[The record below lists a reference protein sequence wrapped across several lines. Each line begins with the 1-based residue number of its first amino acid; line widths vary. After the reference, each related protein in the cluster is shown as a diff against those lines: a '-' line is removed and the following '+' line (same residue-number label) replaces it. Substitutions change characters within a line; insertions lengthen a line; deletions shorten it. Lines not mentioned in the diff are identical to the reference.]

1 MHSTDMYYTFNGV
14 FTDVDI
20 EELRHQENNK
30 TMKRRRIKIHFYIL
44 SYNGIKVLDMVVR
57 LFSIFWFNKPTK
69 IHDLLL

>member
-30 TMKRRRIKIHFYIL
+30 KMKRRRIKIQFYIL
-44 SYNGIKVLDMVVR
+44 CYNSIEALDM
-57 LFSIFWFNKPTK
+57 FY
-69 IHDLLL
+69 